1 MFTSL
6 NENLNS
12 NIIGYEVIINK
23 LTADFI
29 FCFGS
34 RRKTDFNFFKTHI
47 AESFKQLQPAFMA
60 LGDETRQQI
69 IMTLLTS
76 DHNGIRVG
84 EITSKTHLSRPA
96 VSHHLKTLRD
106 AGIVNMRREGTMNY
120 YYVDADESQWKQM
133 MELAEYV
140 YEVARDISENGSCR
154 KKEE

>member
-1 MFTSL
+1 MTREEL
-6 NENLNS
+6 CK
-12 NIIGYEVIINK
+12 VR
-23 LTADFI
+23 TQ
-29 FCFGS
+29 
-34 RRKTDFNFFKTHI
+34 HI